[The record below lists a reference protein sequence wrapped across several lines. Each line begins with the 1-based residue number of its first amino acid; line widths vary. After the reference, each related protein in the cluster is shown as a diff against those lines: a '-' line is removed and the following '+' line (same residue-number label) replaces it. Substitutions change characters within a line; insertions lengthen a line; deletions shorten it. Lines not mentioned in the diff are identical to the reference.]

1 MLKSFWRTDEPGSE
15 AGGLCSD
22 FRGLG
27 GRVKRVRMWRE
38 AAFRRRPGRRQLP
51 AVWRANPAPRGG
63 PSRCGRHSPECASSS
78 HSTACADLAAP
89 SSPPQTQRRE
99 RPVKW
104 TGEATWHLSLIKI
117 TCLFF
122 FLYTTCLFAKMSSK
136 ASRSSFS
143 VSSLASSLW
152 ASMSLS
158 RWQLSITN
166 TTAAQIWELKERDLP
181 IVVCTPFSS
190 RLTTTMA
197 MGTTFCTC
205 STKRLTPPLFC

>member
-27 GRVKRVRMWRE
+27 GVRMWRE

-104 TGEATWHLSLIKI
+104 TGDATWHL
-117 TCLFF
+117 
-122 FLYTTCLFAKMSSK
+122 
-136 ASRSSFS
+136 
-143 VSSLASSLW
+143 
-152 ASMSLS
+152 
-158 RWQLSITN
+158 
-166 TTAAQIWELKERDLP
+166 
-181 IVVCTPFSS
+181 
-190 RLTTTMA
+190 
-197 MGTTFCTC
+197 
-205 STKRLTPPLFC
+205 

>member
-104 TGEATWHLSLIKI
+104 TGDATWHLSLIKI

-122 FLYTTCLFAKMSSK
+122 SLHYLFICKDEQQGISQLLLCQQFGQLTVGLHESVPVAAVNHKHHRCTNMRVERKRFTNSGLYAFLIKTDNNYGYGYNVLYM
-136 ASRSSFS
+136 
-143 VSSLASSLW
+143 
-152 ASMSLS
+152 
-158 RWQLSITN
+158 
-166 TTAAQIWELKERDLP
+166 
-181 IVVCTPFSS
+181 
-190 RLTTTMA
+190 
-197 MGTTFCTC
+197 
-205 STKRLTPPLFC
+205 

>member
-22 FRGLG
+22 FRGMG

-104 TGEATWHLSLIKI
+104 TGDATWHLSLIKI

-122 FLYTTCLFAKMSSK
+122 FFTLPVYLQRWA
-136 ASRSSFS
+136 ARH
-143 VSSLASSLW
+143 LA
-152 ASMSLS
+152 APSLS
-158 RWQLSITN
+158 AVWP
-166 TTAAQIWELKERDLP
+166 AHCGPPW
-181 IVVCTPFSS
+181 VCPGGSCQS
-190 RLTTTMA
+190 Q
-197 MGTTFCTC
+197 
-205 STKRLTPPLFC
+205 TPPLHKYESWKKEIYQ